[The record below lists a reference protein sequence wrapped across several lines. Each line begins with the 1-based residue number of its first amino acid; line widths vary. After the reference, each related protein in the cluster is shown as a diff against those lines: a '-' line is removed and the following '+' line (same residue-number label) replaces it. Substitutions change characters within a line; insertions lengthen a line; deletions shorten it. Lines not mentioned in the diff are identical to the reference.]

1 MTGTTCIDSSYKIKN
16 SLHLWVWSIF
26 GFYLELVFSD
36 MPISITDGKR
46 NNVSS
51 MWRHLQSQ
59 RLTLCLEDNILDK
72 AQNNTDHKEM
82 ISLKVP
88 TPVASTGIKWMNDL
102 AHQCPSLASYHI
114 LGIISFS
121 SYPTLKIILST
132 LSTSKTSPYA
142 IFLRL
147 NLFQTLNYSPN
158 HILIRSLSLE

>member
-1 MTGTTCIDSSYKIKN
+1 MTVSTCIDSSYKIKN
-16 SLHLWVWSIF
+16 SLHLWV
-26 GFYLELVFSD
+26 LEYIWVLSWVGLFRHVHVHD
-36 MPISITDGKR
+36 ML
-46 NNVSS
+46 SS
-51 MWRHLQSQ
+51 MCHHLQSQ

-102 AHQCPSLASYHI
+102 AHQCPSLVSYHI

-147 NLFQTLNYSPN
+147 NLFQTLKYSPN
-158 HILIRSLSLE
+158 HILIRLLSLE